1 MNNTIRVVLA
11 DDHVF
16 VRDGIKSLLEN
27 EANIEVV
34 GEATDGLEALKM
46 VETTHPDLLILDI
59 RMPNLT
65 GIEVVEKL
73 RSQNNLVKIVMLSM
87 HESEEY
93 VLKSIKA
100 GADGYLLKGSSK
112 EEFLKALHTVS
123 NGGKYFSGD
132 ISSILIGQLTHPTA
146 VQETKPAQEDELM
159 ITKREKEI
167 LKLLLSG
174 KGNKE
179 IAEALDIP
187 IDFLAD
193 SLDIDERSRY
203 ELEDNVKLIVIK
215 TPAENNSFNDSDAF
229 YITIPICIILTHNQI
244 VTVNSFDNGA
254 IKKFLNTFQ
263 NRHPD
268 KRNMMVLKV
277 SRLQAIM
284 WIGWQSL
291 TNFSLPVD
299 YLRSV
304 PIF

>member
-1 MNNTIRVVLA
+1 MSNTIRVVLT

-27 EANIEVV
+27 EANIKVV
-34 GEATDGLEALKM
+34 GEGTDGLEALKI
-46 VETTHPDLLILDI
+46 VETEKPDLLILDI

-73 RSQNNLVKIVMLSM
+73 RAQGNLVKIIMLSM

-112 EEFLKALHTVS
+112 EEFLKAVQTVS

-132 ISSILIGQLTHPTA
+132 ISSILIGQLSNPVAAT
-146 VQETKPAQEDELM
+146 ETKQTLEEDMM

-179 IAEALDIP
+179 IAEALDI
-187 IDFLAD
+187 
-193 SLDIDERSRY
+193 SKR
-203 ELEDNVKLIVIK
+203 
-215 TPAENNSFNDSDAF
+215 TAEVHRFN
-229 YITIPICIILTHNQI
+229 LM
-244 VTVNSFDNGA
+244 
-254 IKKFLNTFQ
+254 KK
-263 NRHPD
+263 
-268 KRNMMVLKV
+268 LKV
-277 SRLQAIM
+277 KNLMELSNKATEY
-284 WIGWQSL
+284 SL
-291 TNFSLPVD
+291 
-299 YLRSV
+299 
-304 PIF
+304 I

>member
-1 MNNTIRVVLA
+1 MSNPIRVVIA

-27 EANIEVV
+27 EANIVVV

-46 VETTHPDLLILDI
+46 VEINQPDLLILDI

-73 RSQNNLVKIVMLSM
+73 RSQNNPVKIVMLSM

-123 NGGKYFSGD
+123 DGGKYFSGD
-132 ISSILIGQLTHPTA
+132 ISSILIGQLTNPDA
-146 VQETKPAQEDELM
+146 SSEAKQPNGEEML

-167 LKLLLSG
+167 LTLLLSG

-179 IAEALDIP
+179 IAEALDI
-187 IDFLAD
+187 
-193 SLDIDERSRY
+193 SKR
-203 ELEDNVKLIVIK
+203 
-215 TPAENNSFNDSDAF
+215 TAEVHRFN
-229 YITIPICIILTHNQI
+229 LM
-244 VTVNSFDNGA
+244 
-254 IKKFLNTFQ
+254 KK
-263 NRHPD
+263 
-268 KRNMMVLKV
+268 LKV
-277 SRLQAIM
+277 KNLMELSNKATEY
-284 WIGWQSL
+284 SL
-291 TNFSLPVD
+291 L
-299 YLRSV
+299 
-304 PIF
+304 

>member
-1 MNNTIRVVLA
+1 MSNPIRVVLA

-34 GEATDGLEALKM
+34 GEATDGLEALKS
-46 VETTHPDLLILDI
+46 VEINQPDLLILDI

-112 EEFLKALHTVS
+112 EEFLKALNTVS
-123 NGGKYFSGD
+123 EGGKYFSGD
-132 ISSILIGQLTHPTA
+132 ISSILIGQLTHPTTFS
-146 VQETKPAQEDELM
+146 ETKQLISDEMM

-167 LKLLLSG
+167 LTLLLSG

-179 IAEALDIP
+179 IAEALDI
-187 IDFLAD
+187 
-193 SLDIDERSRY
+193 SKR
-203 ELEDNVKLIVIK
+203 
-215 TPAENNSFNDSDAF
+215 TAEVHRFN
-229 YITIPICIILTHNQI
+229 LM
-244 VTVNSFDNGA
+244 
-254 IKKFLNTFQ
+254 KK
-263 NRHPD
+263 
-268 KRNMMVLKV
+268 LKV
-277 SRLQAIM
+277 KNLMELSNKA
-284 WIGWQSL
+284 
-291 TNFSLPVD
+291 NEFSL
-299 YLRSV
+299 L
-304 PIF
+304 

>member
-1 MNNTIRVVLA
+1 MSNPIRVVLA

-34 GEATDGLEALKM
+34 GEATDGLEALKS
-46 VETTHPDLLILDI
+46 VEINQPDLLILDI

-123 NGGKYFSGD
+123 EGGKYFSGD
-132 ISSILIGQLTHPTA
+132 ISSILIGQLTHPTTFS
-146 VQETKPAQEDELM
+146 ETKQLISDEMM

-167 LKLLLSG
+167 LTLLLSG

-179 IAEALDIP
+179 IAEALDI
-187 IDFLAD
+187 
-193 SLDIDERSRY
+193 SKR
-203 ELEDNVKLIVIK
+203 
-215 TPAENNSFNDSDAF
+215 TAEVHRFN
-229 YITIPICIILTHNQI
+229 LM
-244 VTVNSFDNGA
+244 
-254 IKKFLNTFQ
+254 KK
-263 NRHPD
+263 
-268 KRNMMVLKV
+268 LKV
-277 SRLQAIM
+277 KNLIELSNKA
-284 WIGWQSL
+284 
-291 TNFSLPVD
+291 NEFSL
-299 YLRSV
+299 L
-304 PIF
+304 

>member
-1 MNNTIRVVLA
+1 MSNTIRVVLA

-34 GEATDGLEALKM
+34 GEATDGLEAMKI
-46 VETTHPDLLILDI
+46 VETEKPDLLILDI

-73 RSQNNLVKIVMLSM
+73 RSQNNFVKIVMLSM

-93 VLKSIKA
+93 VLKSIRA

-112 EEFLKALHTVS
+112 EEFLKAVHTVA

-132 ISSILIGQLTHPTA
+132 ISSILIGQLSNPVTSLEA
-146 VQETKPAQEDELM
+146 KQSLDEDMM

-179 IAEALDIP
+179 IAEALDI
-187 IDFLAD
+187 
-193 SLDIDERSRY
+193 SKR
-203 ELEDNVKLIVIK
+203 
-215 TPAENNSFNDSDAF
+215 TAEVHRFN
-229 YITIPICIILTHNQI
+229 LM
-244 VTVNSFDNGA
+244 
-254 IKKFLNTFQ
+254 KK
-263 NRHPD
+263 
-268 KRNMMVLKV
+268 LKV
-277 SRLQAIM
+277 KNLMELSNKA
-284 WIGWQSL
+284 
-291 TNFSLPVD
+291 NEFSL
-299 YLRSV
+299 
-304 PIF
+304 I

>member
-1 MNNTIRVVLA
+1 MTSIIRVVLA

-34 GEATDGLEALKM
+34 GEATDGLEALAIL
-46 VETTHPDLLILDI
+46 ETVQPDLLILDI

-73 RSQNNLVKIVMLSM
+73 RSQNNLIKVVMLSM

-112 EEFLKALHTVS
+112 EEFLKAVQTVA

-132 ISSILIGQLTHPTA
+132 ISSILISQLSNPVVTLESK
-146 VQETKPAQEDELM
+146 QSLDEDMM

-179 IAEALDIP
+179 IAEV
-187 IDFLAD
+187 
-193 SLDIDERSRY
+193 
-203 ELEDNVKLIVIK
+203 LEISKR
-215 TPAENNSFNDSDAF
+215 TAEVHRFN
-229 YITIPICIILTHNQI
+229 LM
-244 VTVNSFDNGA
+244 
-254 IKKFLNTFQ
+254 KK
-263 NRHPD
+263 
-268 KRNMMVLKV
+268 LKV
-277 SRLQAIM
+277 KNLMELSNKA
-284 WIGWQSL
+284 
-291 TNFSLPVD
+291 NEFSL
-299 YLRSV
+299 
-304 PIF
+304 I

>member
-1 MNNTIRVVLA
+1 MSNTIRVVLA

-34 GEATDGLEALKM
+34 GEATDGLEALKI
-46 VETTHPDLLILDI
+46 VESCKPDLLILDI
-59 RMPNLT
+59 RMPNMT

-112 EEFLKALHTVS
+112 EEFLKALQTIS

-132 ISSILIGQLTHPTA
+132 ISSILIGQLTNSTSVLEPK
-146 VQETKPAQEDELM
+146 QMQDEEQL
-159 ITKREKEI
+159 ITKREREI

-179 IAEALDIP
+179 IAEALDI
-187 IDFLAD
+187 
-193 SLDIDERSRY
+193 SKR
-203 ELEDNVKLIVIK
+203 
-215 TPAENNSFNDSDAF
+215 TAEVHRFN
-229 YITIPICIILTHNQI
+229 LM
-244 VTVNSFDNGA
+244 
-254 IKKFLNTFQ
+254 KK
-263 NRHPD
+263 
-268 KRNMMVLKV
+268 LKV
-277 SRLQAIM
+277 KNLMELSNKANEY
-284 WIGWQSL
+284 SL
-291 TNFSLPVD
+291 
-299 YLRSV
+299 
-304 PIF
+304 I

>member
-1 MNNTIRVVLA
+1 MNNPIRVVLA

-27 EANIEVV
+27 ETNIAVV
-34 GEATDGLEALKM
+34 GEGTDGLEALAV
-46 VETTHPDLLILDI
+46 VETEKPDLLIVDI

-73 RSQNNLVKIVMLSM
+73 RTQNNPIKIIMLSM

-112 EEFLKALHTVS
+112 EEFLKALHTVA

-132 ISSILIGQLTHPTA
+132 ISSILIGQLTSSVSNP
-146 VQETKPAQEDELM
+146 ETKQFFEDEQL

-179 IAEALDIP
+179 IAEALDI
-187 IDFLAD
+187 
-193 SLDIDERSRY
+193 SKR
-203 ELEDNVKLIVIK
+203 
-215 TPAENNSFNDSDAF
+215 TAEVHRFN
-229 YITIPICIILTHNQI
+229 LM
-244 VTVNSFDNGA
+244 
-254 IKKFLNTFQ
+254 KK
-263 NRHPD
+263 
-268 KRNMMVLKV
+268 LKV
-277 SRLQAIM
+277 KNLIELSNKASEY
-284 WIGWQSL
+284 SL
-291 TNFSLPVD
+291 L
-299 YLRSV
+299 
-304 PIF
+304 

>member
-1 MNNTIRVVLA
+1 MSNIIRVVLA

-34 GEATDGLEALKM
+34 GEAIDGADALEVVTASK
-46 VETTHPDLLILDI
+46 PDLLIVDI

-73 RSQNNLVKIVMLSM
+73 RSENNNIKIIMLSM

-123 NGGKYFSGD
+123 AGGKYFSGD
-132 ISSILIGQLTHPTA
+132 ISSILIGQLTNPSNSLEPK
-146 VQETKPAQEDELM
+146 QNLSDEMM

-167 LKLLLSG
+167 LTLLLSG

-179 IAEALDIP
+179 IAEALDI
-187 IDFLAD
+187 
-193 SLDIDERSRY
+193 SKR
-203 ELEDNVKLIVIK
+203 
-215 TPAENNSFNDSDAF
+215 TAEVHRFN
-229 YITIPICIILTHNQI
+229 LM
-244 VTVNSFDNGA
+244 
-254 IKKFLNTFQ
+254 KK
-263 NRHPD
+263 
-268 KRNMMVLKV
+268 LKV
-277 SRLQAIM
+277 KNLMELSNKATEY
-284 WIGWQSL
+284 SL
-291 TNFSLPVD
+291 
-299 YLRSV
+299 
-304 PIF
+304 I

>member
-1 MNNTIRVVLA
+1 MSNTIRVVLA

-34 GEATDGLEALKM
+34 GEATDGLEALKI
-46 VETTHPDLLILDI
+46 VESCKPNLLILDI
-59 RMPNLT
+59 RMPNMT

-112 EEFLKALHTVS
+112 EEFLKALQTIA

-132 ISSILIGQLTHPTA
+132 ISSILIGQLNNSTSI
-146 VQETKPAQEDELM
+146 QESKPMPDEEQL
-159 ITKREKEI
+159 ITKREREI

-179 IAEALDIP
+179 IAEALDI
-187 IDFLAD
+187 
-193 SLDIDERSRY
+193 SKR
-203 ELEDNVKLIVIK
+203 
-215 TPAENNSFNDSDAF
+215 TAEVHRFN
-229 YITIPICIILTHNQI
+229 LM
-244 VTVNSFDNGA
+244 
-254 IKKFLNTFQ
+254 KK
-263 NRHPD
+263 
-268 KRNMMVLKV
+268 LKV
-277 SRLQAIM
+277 KNLMELSNKANEY
-284 WIGWQSL
+284 SL
-291 TNFSLPVD
+291 
-299 YLRSV
+299 
-304 PIF
+304 I